1 MNVRNAMD
9 NNSNINS
16 NCLELHAII
25 HGDVQGVGFRATAM
39 HYAQQ
44 LKLDGIVRNCSDG
57 TVEMF
62 VQGDR
67 KELEML
73 LAQLKVSHRITLI
86 DTEFSTPSHSY
97 AGFKITH

>member
-1 MNVRNAMD
+1 MNVRSAMD
-9 NNSNINS
+9 NNSKRI
-16 NCLELHAII
+16 ELHAII

-44 LKLDGIVRNCSDG
+44 LKLDGIIRNCSDG
-57 TVEMF
+57 TVEMS

-73 LAQLKVSHRITLI
+73 LAQLKVSHRITSI
-86 DTEFSTPSHSY
+86 DKEFASAEKSY
-97 AGFKITH
+97 DGFKISH